1 MKAMEEPMSTELVRR
16 EPQVVEAE
24 NGTGEDVATP
34 DDAVSKYQQFDR
46 YQGIAAAPFSEK
58 ESTVLLSQID
68 SSDVEIR
75 PDGMVYLPEIKYR
88 RRLNLAFGPGAWALM
103 PTERPTVRDN
113 VIMRP
118 FALYVHGRFV
128 SESIGEQE
136 YFENNPTMTWAT
148 AAEGAKS
155 NAVMRCCKDLGI
167 ASELWDPGFI
177 DKWKKEYAVQVWV
190 EGKNKPM
197 WRRKDRDPLYKES
210 GPVKANKP
218 QAEKAVSKPKDS
230 INFPPTYDEIPPQ
243 YDDGYQN
250 IDWDKL
256 EQEHKKPPIDVT
268 TSSSGKVHVEDKP
281 KAASKQ
287 EQLPGCITVP
297 QQKRLWAIAMQN
309 KWSKD
314 TLKAWLTQAGIK
326 GINSIAFG
334 EYNDIIDR
342 IQKGPAGA

>member
-1 MKAMEEPMSTELVRR
+1 VPT
-16 EPQVVEAE
+16 
-24 NGTGEDVATP
+24 T
-34 DDAVSKYQQFDR
+34 FDR
-46 YQGIAAAPFSEK
+46 YQGIAAAPFSQEECK
-58 ESTVLLSQID
+58 ALLSPVND
-68 SSDVEIR
+68 TDVEIR
-75 PDGMVYLPEIKYR
+75 PDGMIYLPEIKYR

-197 WRRKDRDPLYKES
+197 WRRKDRDPFYNEK
-210 GPVKANKP
+210 GMAAKTAAPQPKAP
-218 QAEKAVSKPKDS
+218 RFYEEKSA
-230 INFPPTYDEIPPQ
+230 FPPADEIPPQ

-256 EQEHKKPPIDVT
+256 EKEHKTQEVTKAVERITRDEPKRVT

-281 KAASKQ
+281 KPAFKS

-309 KWSKD
+309 KWSKEE
-314 TLKAWLTQAGIK
+314 LKAWLEQAGIK
-326 GINSIAFG
+326 GINRIAFE
-334 EYNDIIDR
+334 EYNDIISR
-342 IQKGPAGA
+342 IELGPVGE